1 MAYIPNKKSA
11 RWYASR
17 HQDMYTDLG
26 YKYSG
31 KIFGKTISPVILQ
44 NRVNSAILSR
54 IEPIVEYLIESV
66 KQVRL
71 QYMFSLDK
79 KDTRVN

>member
-1 MAYIPNKKSA
+1 MSYIPNKKSA

-17 HQDMYTDLG
+17 HQDIYTDLG
-26 YKYSG
+26 YHYSG
-31 KIFGKTISPVILQ
+31 NIFKKTISPVILR
-44 NRVNSAILSR
+44 NKINAAILAR

-71 QYMFSLDK
+71 QYMFSLNK
-79 KDTRVN
+79 KDIRLN

>member
-17 HQDMYTDLG
+17 HQDIYTDLG
-26 YKYSG
+26 FKYHG
-31 KIFGKTISPVILQ
+31 QIFKKTMSPVILQ
-44 NRVNSAILSR
+44 NKVNSAILKQ

-66 KQVRL
+66 KQIKL
-71 QYMFSLDK
+71 QYLFSLDK
-79 KDTRVN
+79 KDTRLN